1 MKLGKLKYLLGFC
14 LLFNCSDD
22 DPSSF
27 PNNFEVV
34 VETLGGSN
42 NDSAQSVTATV
53 DGGYI
58 ILGYTQSNNGDLTDK
73 QDTSFDFWVI
83 KYSSQNTVEW
93 QKTYGGSGDD
103 RGNSIV
109 QTQDGG
115 YAILG
120 FSFSEDGDVTNNEGL
135 QDFWLLRLDASGNL
149 IWQNSFGFE
158 GSDSG
163 ISLIETSDLGFLL
176 SGIIDISASG
186 GQGVTNRNDNRHAGG
201 DYWLIKVNQLGELE
215 WSNFYG
221 GNFTDTP
228 FGIVQKD
235 NNGFLVVGSS
245 DSSDTDISNNK
256 GTYDFWIL
264 DISPEGAL
272 LNEKS
277 LGGTQIDE
285 GRSIIASGDGNFLI
299 TGDIRSDDVDVSN
312 NKGGADLWLVKITP
326 QGELI
331 WEKSIGG
338 SNFDVARSIKS
349 SQDGNFILSGSS
361 RSNDFDVNN
370 NKGQNDAWVLKI
382 NANGEVLWETTIGGS
397 NIDFAYD
404 IAELNDGSIIA
415 VGDTSSID
423 GDIIINKGFSDL
435 LLIKIED

>member
-58 ILGYTQSNNGDLTDK
+58 ILGYTQSNDGDVTDK

-186 GQGVTNRNDNRHAGG
+186 GQGATNRNDNRHAGG

-228 FGIVQKD
+228 FGIIQKD

-256 GTYDFWIL
+256 GTYDFWVL

-299 TGDIRSDDVDVSN
+299 TGDTRSDDVDVLN

-326 QGELI
+326 QGELL

-361 RSNDFDVNN
+361 RSDDFDVNN

-382 NANGEVLWETTIGGS
+382 NANGDVLWETTIGGS

-404 IAELNDGSIIA
+404 IAELNNGSIIA

-423 GDIIINKGFSDL
+423 GDIIVNKGFSDL

>member
-58 ILGYTQSNNGDLTDK
+58 ILGYTQSNDGDLTDK

-186 GQGVTNRNDNRHAGG
+186 GQGATNRNDNRHAGG

-382 NANGEVLWETTIGGS
+382 NANGDVLWETTIGGS

-423 GDIIINKGFSDL
+423 GDIIVNKGFSDL

>member
-1 MKLGKLKYLLGFC
+1 MGKLKYLLGFC

-22 DPSSF
+22 GPSSF

-58 ILGYTQSNNGDLTDK
+58 ILGYTQSNDGDITDK

-186 GQGVTNRNDNRHAGG
+186 GQGATNRNDNRHAGG
-201 DYWLIKVNQLGELE
+201 DYWLIKVNQLGEIE

-228 FGIVQKD
+228 FGIIQKD

-256 GTYDFWIL
+256 GTYDFWVL

-299 TGDIRSDDVDVSN
+299 TGDTRSDDVDVSN

-361 RSNDFDVNN
+361 RSDDFDVNN

-397 NIDFAYD
+397 NIDFTYD
-404 IAELNDGSIIA
+404 IAELNNGSIIA

-423 GDIIINKGFSDL
+423 GDIIVNKGFSDL

>member
-58 ILGYTQSNNGDLTDK
+58 ILGYTQSNDGDLTDK

-115 YAILG
+115 YAVLG

-186 GQGVTNRNDNRHAGG
+186 GQGATNRNDNRHAGG

-228 FGIVQKD
+228 FGIIQKD

-256 GTYDFWIL
+256 GTYDFWVL

-299 TGDIRSDDVDVSN
+299 TGDTRSDDVDVLN

-326 QGELI
+326 QGELL

-361 RSNDFDVNN
+361 RSDDFDVNN

-382 NANGEVLWETTIGGS
+382 NANGDVLWETTIGGS

-404 IAELNDGSIIA
+404 IAELNNGSIIA

-423 GDIIINKGFSDL
+423 GDIIVNKGFSDL

>member
-58 ILGYTQSNNGDLTDK
+58 ILGYTQSNDGDLTDK

-186 GQGVTNRNDNRHAGG
+186 GQGATNRNDNRHAGG

>member
-58 ILGYTQSNNGDLTDK
+58 ILGYTQSNDGDLTDK

-176 SGIIDISASG
+176 SGIRSYSCL
-186 GQGVTNRNDNRHAGG
+186 QN
-201 DYWLIKVNQLGELE
+201 LIMV
-215 WSNFYG
+215 
-221 GNFTDTP
+221 
-228 FGIVQKD
+228 
-235 NNGFLVVGSS
+235 
-245 DSSDTDISNNK
+245 
-256 GTYDFWIL
+256 
-264 DISPEGAL
+264 
-272 LNEKS
+272 
-277 LGGTQIDE
+277 
-285 GRSIIASGDGNFLI
+285 R
-299 TGDIRSDDVDVSN
+299 
-312 NKGGADLWLVKITP
+312 
-326 QGELI
+326 
-331 WEKSIGG
+331 
-338 SNFDVARSIKS
+338 
-349 SQDGNFILSGSS
+349 
-361 RSNDFDVNN
+361 
-370 NKGQNDAWVLKI
+370 
-382 NANGEVLWETTIGGS
+382 
-397 NIDFAYD
+397 
-404 IAELNDGSIIA
+404 
-415 VGDTSSID
+415 
-423 GDIIINKGFSDL
+423 
-435 LLIKIED
+435 

>member
-14 LLFNCSDD
+14 ILFNCSDD

-58 ILGYTQSNNGDLTDK
+58 ILGYTQSNDGDVTDK

-115 YAILG
+115 YAVLG

-186 GQGVTNRNDNRHAGG
+186 GQGATNRNDNRHAGG

-228 FGIVQKD
+228 FGIIQKD

-256 GTYDFWIL
+256 GTYDFWVL

-299 TGDIRSDDVDVSN
+299 TGDTRSDDVDVLN

-326 QGELI
+326 QGELL

-361 RSNDFDVNN
+361 RSDDFDVNN

-382 NANGEVLWETTIGGS
+382 NANGDVLWETTIGGS

-404 IAELNDGSIIA
+404 IAELNNGSIIA

-423 GDIIINKGFSDL
+423 GDIIVNKGFSDL